1 MANVTVKQLLESGAH
16 FGHKTRYWNPKM
28 APYIFTAR
36 NKIHIID
43 LRKTEELFKEAL
55 NFISKLAARR
65 GKLLFVGTKRSAS
78 EAIREEAIRSGMPFV
93 SHRWLGGMLTNY
105 KTVKES
111 INRLK
116 DLEAMEKDGR
126 MERLIKKE
134 QLKLRREKEKLEK
147 SLGGI
152 KNLNGHPDA
161 LFVIDTRNEAI
172 AIKEANKLGIP
183 VIAIVDTNNSFE
195 GVDYVIPANDDAMK
209 AIRLYATTVADAVL
223 EGRASM
229 PSTAAEL
236 AEESAE
242 QSEGTDST
250 DKGTETEEET
260 KPTKK
265 KVAKKITKKA
275 AEKTEKPAKDAEV
288 KAEEK
293 VESDDKT
300 TEKAEEGEKKVT
312 KKKTAKKKVAKKKT
326 AKKKVA
332 KKTATKKEAAEDK
345 ADEKESTEVAE

>member
-78 EAIREEAIRSGMPFV
+78 KAIKEEATRSGMPFV

-105 KTVKES
+105 KTVQES

-134 QLKLRREKEKLEK
+134 QLKLRREKDKLEK

-161 LFVIDTRNEAI
+161 LFVVDTRNEAI

-195 GVDYVIPANDDAMK
+195 GIDYVIPANDDAMK
-209 AIRLYATTVADAVL
+209 AIRLYAATVADAVL

-229 PSTAAEL
+229 PSKKSL
-236 AEESAE
+236 
-242 QSEGTDST
+242 
-250 DKGTETEEET
+250 KKRKNLPNRKLKK
-260 KPTKK
+260 KPKRRQ
-265 KVAKKITKKA
+265 KVAKTRQ
-275 AEKTEKPAKDAEV
+275 
-288 KAEEK
+288 
-293 VESDDKT
+293 
-300 TEKAEEGEKKVT
+300 
-312 KKKTAKKKVAKKKT
+312 
-326 AKKKVA
+326 
-332 KKTATKKEAAEDK
+332 
-345 ADEKESTEVAE
+345 

>member
-1 MANVTVKQLLESGAH
+1 MAKVTIKQLLESGAH

-43 LRKTEELFKEAL
+43 LRKTQEMFADAL

-78 EAIREEAIRSGMPFV
+78 KSIREEATRSGMPFV

-105 KTVKES
+105 KTVKDS
-111 INRLK
+111 IARLK
-116 DLEAMEKDGR
+116 DLEAMESDGR
-126 MERLIKKE
+126 MERLVKKE

-152 KNLNGHPDA
+152 KNLNGQPDA
-161 LFVIDTRNEAI
+161 LFVVDTRNEAI

-183 VIAIVDTNNSFE
+183 VIAIVDTNNSLE

-209 AIRLYATTVADAVL
+209 AIRLYAATVADAVL

-229 PSTAAEL
+229 PSTAAEIQ
-236 AEESAE
+236 EK
-242 QSEGTDST
+242 SEGE
-250 DKGTETEEET
+250 KEEA
-260 KPTKK
+260 KPVKK
-265 KVAKKITKKA
+265 KTAKKTAKKA
-275 AEKTEKPAKDAEV
+275 AEKTEKNTTDDAAEV
-288 KAEEK
+288 KAAEDEA
-293 VESDDKT
+293 
-300 TEKAEEGEKKVT
+300 EKAEDKA
-312 KKKTAKKKVAKKKT
+312 AKPTEEAEKKVAKKKT

-332 KKTATKKEAAEDK
+332 KKTAEKSAEKDESPAADSE
-345 ADEKESTEVAE
+345 

>member
-1 MANVTVKQLLESGAH
+1 MANVTIKQLLESGAH

-36 NKIHIID
+36 NKVHIID
-43 LRKTEELFKEAL
+43 LRKTEEMFKDAL

-78 EAIREEAIRSGMPFV
+78 KSIREEAQRSGMPFV

-116 DLEAMEKDGR
+116 DLEAMETDGR
-126 MERLIKKE
+126 MERLVKKE
-134 QLKLRREKEKLEK
+134 QLRLRREKEKLEK

-152 KNLNGHPDA
+152 KNLNGQPDA

-183 VIAIVDTNNSFE
+183 VVAIVDTNNSFE
-195 GVDYVIPANDDAMK
+195 GVDYVIPGNDDAMK
-209 AIRLYATTVADAVL
+209 AIRLYAATVADAVL

-229 PSTAAEL
+229 PSTAAEIS
-236 AEESAE
+236 AEEDEDKPAKPAE
-242 QSEGTDST
+242 
-250 DKGTETEEET
+250 K
-260 KPTKK
+260 KAAKK
-265 KVAKKITKKA
+265 KVAKKVAKKS
-275 AEKTEKPAKDAEV
+275 AEKIDEEKDTQSPESEAVEKENA
-288 KAEEK
+288 AEEK
-293 VESDDKT
+293 AAK
-300 TEKAEEGEKKVT
+300 KKVT
-312 KKKTAKKKVAKKKT
+312 KKKTTKKKV
-326 AKKKVA
+326 
-332 KKTATKKEAAEDK
+332 TKKAASKKEDDSSAVEDSAAE
-345 ADEKESTEVAE
+345 A

>member
-78 EAIREEAIRSGMPFV
+78 KAIKEEATRSGMPFV

-105 KTVKES
+105 KTVQES

-134 QLKLRREKEKLEK
+134 QLKLRREKDKLEK

-161 LFVIDTRNEAI
+161 LFVVDTRNEAI

-195 GVDYVIPANDDAMK
+195 GIDYVIPANDDAMK
-209 AIRLYATTVADAVL
+209 AIRLYAATVADAVL

-229 PSTAAEL
+229 PSTAAE
-236 AEESAE
+236 
-242 QSEGTDST
+242 
-250 DKGTETEEET
+250 
-260 KPTKK
+260 
-265 KVAKKITKKA
+265 I
-275 AEKTEKPAKDAEV
+275 AEKTE
-288 KAEEK
+288 
-293 VESDDKT
+293 
-300 TEKAEEGEKKVT
+300 EGEKEEAAKPA
-312 KKKTAKKKVAKKKT
+312 KKKTAKKTTKKVAEKAEKPAKQEAEEKTEEKAESGEDKAVEKPAEGEKKVAKKKV

-332 KKTATKKEAAEDK
+332 KKTAAKKEAAEETAEK
-345 ADEKESTEVAE
+345 TEEKSESKESAE